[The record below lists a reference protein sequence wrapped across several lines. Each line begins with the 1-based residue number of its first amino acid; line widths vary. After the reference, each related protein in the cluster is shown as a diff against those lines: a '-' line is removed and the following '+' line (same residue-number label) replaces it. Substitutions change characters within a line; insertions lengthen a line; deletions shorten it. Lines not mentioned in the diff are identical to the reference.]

1 MCNLYPSIRVFQ
13 MSYMLHEKNVI
24 KIDIF
29 SIFEYLK
36 TEESWANKCNI

>member
-1 MCNLYPSIRVFQ
+1 
-13 MSYMLHEKNVI
+13 MSYMLHEKIVI
-24 KIDIF
+24 KIGIF